1 MKIKESV
8 VLVTGA
14 NRGLGLALAKAAL
27 AAGAKKVYG
36 AARDASTVTL
46 PGVTPVQLDVTNPAS
61 VAALARDLGDVS
73 ILVNNA
79 GISTGSP
86 VVGEGSI
93 DKLRAEFETNVVGP
107 MALSNAF
114 APILTLIGGGA
125 IINILSALSWISLPS
140 TGTYSTSKAAAWAV
154 TNGLR
159 GELAAQ
165 NTRVVGAH
173 MGYMDT
179 DMTAGIDAPKAKPED
194 VARIIFEGLESGEDE
209 VLADDT
215 ARQVRLGLRAER
227 GAYLGAPRS

>member
-114 APILTLIGGGA
+114 APILKQNGGGA

-194 VARIIFEGLESGEDE
+194 VARIIFQGLESGADE
-209 VLADDT
+209 VLADAT

>member
-1 MKIKESV
+1 MQIKDSV

-36 AARDASTVTL
+36 AARDAASVTL
-46 PGVTPVQLDVTNPAS
+46 PGVIPVQLDVTNPSS
-61 VAALARDLGDVS
+61 VAAVARDLGDVS

-79 GISTGSP
+79 GISLGSP
-86 VVGEGSI
+86 VVGAGSI

-114 APILTLIGGGA
+114 ATILKANGGGA
-125 IINILSALSWISLPS
+125 IINVLSALSWLSFPS

-179 DMTAGIDAPKAKPED
+179 DMTAGIEAAKAKPED
-194 VARIIFEGLESGEDE
+194 VALAIFAGLEAGDDE

-215 ARQVRLGLRAER
+215 ARQVRMGLRAER
-227 GAYLGAPRS
+227 GVYLGAPRA